1 MSKSYKRSKDKR
13 DGDRY
18 VALPHVVIDSPS
30 FRALGYA
37 ARVFLIDI
45 SRQHT
50 GSNNGRLVAC
60 NRYLKPM
67 G

>member
-1 MSKSYKRSKDKR
+1 MSKSYRRSKDKR

-37 ARVFLIDI
+37 ARTLLLDI
-45 SRQHT
+45 
-50 GSNNGRLVAC
+50 AC
-60 NRYLKPM
+60 Q
-67 G
+67 